1 VIICTV
7 EDGSDVKER
16 ASAKAA
22 VKATINLLFLYQSA
36 VSKQM
41 PCPAPPNPT
50 AMPHIMGQRDV
61 KEAGGGCNVDPIV
74 VGKKGL
80 SHRPRCRQFCRPK
93 RINI

>member
-7 EDGSDVKER
+7 EDGSDAKER

-61 KEAGGGCNVDPIV
+61 KEAEGGVMSIQLSLARKDHHIILV
-74 VGKKGL
+74 VV
-80 SHRPRCRQFCRPK
+80 SSADQ
-93 RINI
+93 NE